1 MIKSKSGPKP
11 TGSPINMN
19 DFEIDRVLVKYKGK
33 GGDVTIPNGIT
44 SIGERAFEHCRNL
57 TSINIPDS
65 VTSIGERAFSGCDS
79 LTSINIPNSVISIG
93 KCAFFC
99 CASLASITIPS
110 SVSSIG
116 KGAFTWCYA
125 LDKIIV
131 DKENNHYIS
140 ENGALYD
147 KNKTELIQVPPGIED
162 TEFVIPDSVR
172 NIGDSAFYDCISLT
186 SISIPDSV
194 TDIGDWAFVE
204 CVNLTS
210 INIPNSVKSIGEH
223 AFDGCTS
230 LTSINIP
237 SSVISIGDFA
247 FTYCKNL
254 QSIIVDDENSYY
266 LSENGALYNKHRT
279 ELIKVL
285 AGRKDTEFVVP
296 DGVTIIWN
304 HAFSSCENLTSIII
318 SDGVINIGESAFE
331 GCCNLKTVNIPNS
344 VAIIYAYAF
353 EDCDS
358 LTSINVDDNNSNYC
372 SENGA
377 LYNKDNTE
385 LILVPA
391 GIKDTEFVIP
401 DGVKTIDDAFDG
413 CDNLTSIIIPDSVKH
428 VDEMAFSG
436 CSKLEYL
443 TIPKGKI
450 SIWEVREYI

>member
-57 TSINIPDS
+57 T
-65 VTSIGERAFSGCDS
+65 
-79 LTSINIPNSVISIG
+79 
-93 KCAFFC
+93 
-99 CASLASITIPS
+99 SITIPS

-186 SISIPDSV
+186 SI
-194 TDIGDWAFVE
+194 
-204 CVNLTS
+204 
-210 INIPNSVKSIGEH
+210 
-223 AFDGCTS
+223 
-230 LTSINIP
+230 
-237 SSVISIGDFA
+237 
-247 FTYCKNL
+247 
-254 QSIIVDDENSYY
+254 
-266 LSENGALYNKHRT
+266 
-279 ELIKVL
+279 
-285 AGRKDTEFVVP
+285 
-296 DGVTIIWN
+296 
-304 HAFSSCENLTSIII
+304 
-318 SDGVINIGESAFE
+318 
-331 GCCNLKTVNIPNS
+331 
-344 VAIIYAYAF
+344 
-353 EDCDS
+353 
-358 LTSINVDDNNSNYC
+358 
-372 SENGA
+372 
-377 LYNKDNTE
+377 
-385 LILVPA
+385 
-391 GIKDTEFVIP
+391 
-401 DGVKTIDDAFDG
+401 
-413 CDNLTSIIIPDSVKH
+413 IIPDSVKH

>member
-1 MIKSKSGPKP
+1 MIKSKSEPKP

-162 TEFVIPDSVR
+162 TAPRVMVDATGRRCMEFGKCRS
-172 NIGDSAFYDCISLT
+172 ISLPKPT
-186 SISIPDSV
+186 VPSFSGFRLSMDVFPEDDSFEQGLLS
-194 TDIGDWAFVE
+194 TRQAG
-204 CVNLTS
+204 VNLLLEKGLVPCAVLGFGNDVVHRHFQNTFVRG
-210 INIPNSVKSIGEH
+210 PALRKGEWNKVEVV
-223 AFDGCTS
+223 FD
-230 LTSINIP
+230 
-237 SSVISIGDFA
+237 
-247 FTYCKNL
+247 
-254 QSIIVDDENSYY
+254 Q
-266 LSENGALYNKHRT
+266 
-279 ELIKVL
+279 
-285 AGRKDTEFVVP
+285 
-296 DGVTIIWN
+296 
-304 HAFSSCENLTSIII
+304 
-318 SDGVINIGESAFE
+318 
-331 GCCNLKTVNIPNS
+331 KTVQVVVNGVGGQKVPKSGYQWNQGHAVIG
-344 VAIIYAYAF
+344 AK
-353 EDCDS
+353 EDA
-358 LTSINVDDNNSNYC
+358 T
-372 SENGA
+372 G
-377 LYNKDNTE
+377 
-385 LILVPA
+385 
-391 GIKDTEFVIP
+391 F
-401 DGVKTIDDAFDG
+401 
-413 CDNLTSIIIPDSVKH
+413 
-428 VDEMAFSG
+428 FSG
-436 CSKLEYL
+436 RIG
-443 TIPKGKI
+443 TVKI
-450 SIWEVREYI
+450 GSL